1 MRDFVSKD
9 EFEDVLLRFSFL
21 SREFFLKFNW
31 LDFGFTG
38 LQFLISRIIES
49 ISENSSFSSRVKHCS
64 ITFLNEDSFFDDGGR
79 GQLICGVLFY
89 CSSNLIGGNSRIMS
103 RIISFPL
110 FECLNLFVQSTVFS
124 SQ

>member
-9 EFEDVLLRFSFL
+9 ELEDVLLRFSFL

-49 ISENSSFSSRVKHCS
+49 ISENSSFSSRVKHFS
-64 ITFLNEDSFFDDGGR
+64 IKVLNEDSFLVDGGR
-79 GQLICGVLFY
+79 GQFICGVLF
-89 CSSNLIGGNSRIMS
+89 NALATWLGEI
-103 RIISFPL
+103 P
-110 FECLNLFVQSTVFS
+110 E
-124 SQ
+124 